1 MGIYFRKDGSANIK
15 MLTLQSISLAM
26 LLINTHY
33 YSIKR
38 INNDSMAPY
47 LQTNQFKYFFLP
59 KSIFNDIVLYKHLY
73 YPKTKT
79 QNLKFEIIA
88 IKDP

>member
-1 MGIYFRKDGSANIK
+1 MGIYFRKDGSPNIK
-15 MLTLQSISLAM
+15 MLTLQSIAIGL

-33 YSIKR
+33 YSLKR
-38 INNDSMAPY
+38 INNNSMYPY
-47 LQTNQFKYFFLP
+47 LQTNKLKYFYLP
-59 KSIFNDIVLYKHLY
+59 KSIFNDIVLYKHIT